1 MMFLEVAEV
10 SRNIFTAFQEGKKER
25 LIFSMPK
32 GNMKSR
38 SYGFSSY
45 NQTKKVLFRVNLELN
60 SEKMPLIDAFSS

>member
-1 MMFLEVAEV
+1 
-10 SRNIFTAFQEGKKER
+10 
-25 LIFSMPK
+25 MPK
-32 GNMKSR
+32 GNMKSK